1 MQEQISIVNFW
12 QAAEMFE
19 PQRIPKI
26 APRDADSPV
35 FRVRDESD
43 LPWQTLMPA
52 KGKKRDEN
60 QDKFNYQIYVGLF
73 EIKKLK
79 QIFEEIFGLDA
90 PNYDERDEGTG
101 AAATFTINGAGQ
113 PIFETFSLA
122 SCAWA
127 IGKTLASGHQSAD
140 WLQGFDRDL
149 QDLSEAF
156 ETRMAKLAQRRAAE
170 AGDET
175 ADDEKIELPV
185 LSFADLVEETRN
197 ICRALKIEKLV
208 EAPFEFRIKRFN
220 ARKSQS
226 SGDDTND
233 FLNSFF
239 YKDLRRVAEELKTG
253 NCGAGLKSYL
263 TSTADLTQIKRI
275 DLRRTREA
283 AFAQL
288 SPKLFPAGRWAERV
302 SRPLAF
308 SQQIAVNS
316 AWQKLAN
323 DAGLFA
329 VNGPPGTGKTTLLR
343 DLIAAVIVA
352 RAEILAGFENPQR
365 AFFKGGAK
373 WERDDAHK
381 PFTHD
386 VQAVKDE
393 LKNFGIVVASSN
405 NGAVENISLEI
416 PALKEFAAE
425 WLDEC
430 EYFSDVATNLTRDPK
445 TGFPGE
451 PAWGLTAAKLGNS
464 KNRSDF
470 GERFWFDEISI
481 QRELSSEKTLPEFS
495 QEQWIKAVADFRA
508 ALAAEKRLREM
519 RAALHEQIVE
529 RVKLLEK
536 LRALPQEKRVLQAKL
551 GQIETLKQ
559 KREDDLNNL
568 KRAEAELSQKKEK
581 HDWERPWWFIIIRL
595 FGRRW
600 REENSALAKSLAQ
613 QNDRVSDAEYDL
625 RKIRNNR
632 AEIARKIDEIDKLHE
647 TVSRR
652 IENINHNLKQAQR
665 RFGEHF
671 LSFEDWFGKDAEEK
685 RELSAPWSDEEWT
698 TARTE
703 VFAAALR
710 LHKAFIYANAASIK
724 KNLNAFVDYLKGRV
738 RLKETMCG
746 ASDVW
751 ATFHLVVPV
760 VSTTFASFDKLFG
773 NLKRE
778 EIGWLLIDEAGQAVP
793 QAAVGAIWR
802 SRRVIA
808 VGDPLQLE
816 PIVTMPRTMQKTLA
830 NKFRVSESWLP
841 GDTSVQELADRVNN
855 LGTYVG
861 TENNL
866 VWVGSPL
873 RVHRRCLNPMFS
885 IANEIAYDG
894 LMVDGLKDFA
904 DDCTLPASCW
914 LDIRNAKSEGNWIP
928 AEGREAENLIK
939 NLIAGGVKP
948 DDIYLISPFAHAAEK
963 LRALGTTYGIYTE
976 QRKNAGTVHTTQG
989 KQAKVVIL
997 VLGGNSE
1004 SGGARDWAASKPNL
1018 LNVAVSRAQKRLYV
1032 IGDRTSWARR
1042 PYFKTAVAQLANRK
1056 LNF

>member
-1 MQEQISIVNFW
+1 MQEQISIINFW

-43 LPWQTLMPA
+43 LPWQNPSFA
-52 KGKKRDEN
+52 YGRKGEGN

-79 QIFEEIFGLDA
+79 QIFEEFFGPDD
-90 PNYDERDEGTG
+90 PNYDERDEGAG
-101 AAATFTINGAGQ
+101 AAATFTVNGAGQ

-127 IGKTLASGHQSAD
+127 IGKTLISGHQSQD
-140 WLQGFDRDL
+140 WLEGFDRDV

-156 ETRMAKLAQRRAAE
+156 EQRLEKLARRRAAE
-170 AGDET
+170 ASDET
-175 ADDEKIELPV
+175 ADDEEIELPV
-185 LSFADLVEETRN
+185 LSFADLIEETRK

-208 EAPFEFRIKRFN
+208 EEPFEFRIKRFN

-226 SGDDTND
+226 SGDDVND

-239 YKDLRRVAEELKTG
+239 YKDLGRVADALKTG

-263 TSTADLTQIKRI
+263 TNEADLSRAKRI
-275 DLRRTREA
+275 DLRRTPSA
-283 AFAQL
+283 AFTQL
-288 SPKLFPAGRWAERV
+288 SPQLFPAGRWAEKV

-352 RAEILAGFENPQR
+352 RAEIFVGFENPQR

-386 VQAVKDE
+386 VQAIKEE

-445 TGFPGE
+445 KNFPGE

-481 QRELSSEKTLPEFS
+481 QRELNSERTLPEFS
-495 QEQWIKAVADFRA
+495 QEQWKNSVADFRA
-508 ALAAEKRLREM
+508 ALAAEKSLRNE
-519 RAALHEQIVE
+519 RAALHGQIIE
-529 RVKLLEK
+529 RIKLLEK
-536 LRALPQEKRVLQAKL
+536 LRAMPQEKQILQAKL
-551 GQIETLKQ
+551 EQIETVKQ
-559 KREDDLNNL
+559 NREDALNDL

-581 HDWERPWWFIIIRL
+581 HDRERPWWFIIIRL

-613 QNDRVSDAEYDL
+613 QSDRVSDAEYDL

-632 AEIARKIDEIDKLHE
+632 AEIARKIDEIEKLRE

-652 IENINHNLKQAQR
+652 IETINRNLKQAR
-665 RFGEHF
+665 IRFGEHF
-671 LSFEDWFGKDAEEK
+671 LLFEEWFGKDAEEK

-698 TARTE
+698 AARTK

-738 RLKETMCG
+738 RLKETMRG

-802 SRRVIA
+802 SRRTIV

-830 NKFRVSESWLP
+830 RKFRVSETWLP
-841 GDTSVQELADRVNN
+841 GNTSVQELADRANN

-861 TENNL
+861 TGNNR

-894 LMVDGLKDFA
+894 LMVNGLKSVA
-904 DDCTLPASCW
+904 DDCELPASCW
-914 LDIRNAKSEGNWIP
+914 LDIQNAKSEGNWIP
-928 AEGREAENLIK
+928 AEGIEAEKLIK
-939 NLIAGGVKP
+939 NLIADGVNP

-963 LRALGTTYGIYTE
+963 LRTLGRKYGIYTE

-1004 SGGARDWAASKPNL
+1004 SVGARNWAATKPNL

-1032 IGDRTSWARR
+1032 IGDRASWAKRA
-1042 PYFKTAVAQLANRK
+1042 YFKTAVARLANHQS
-1056 LNF
+1056 NF

>member
-1 MQEQISIVNFW
+1 MQEQISIINFW

-26 APRDADSPV
+26 APRDADNPV
-35 FRVRDESD
+35 FRVREDSD
-43 LPWQTLMPA
+43 LPWQTSPLA
-52 KGKKRDEN
+52 NGQKGDGN

-90 PNYDERDEGTG
+90 PNYDERDEGAG

-127 IGKTLASGHQSAD
+127 IGKTLASGHQSED

-156 ETRMAKLAQRRAAE
+156 KQRLAKLARRRAAE
-170 AGDET
+170 AGDEA
-175 ADDEKIELPV
+175 ADEEEIELPV
-185 LSFADLVEETRN
+185 LSFADLIEETRN

-208 EAPFEFRIKRFN
+208 EEPFAFRIKRFN

-239 YKDLRRVAEELKTG
+239 YKDLGRVAEQLKIG
-253 NCGAGLKSYL
+253 NCGVGLKSYL
-263 TSTADLTQIKRI
+263 TSEADLSRIKRI

-283 AFAQL
+283 AFVQL
-288 SPKLFPAGRWAERV
+288 SPKLFPTGRWAEKV

-308 SQQIAVNS
+308 SQQIAVSS
-316 AWQKLAN
+316 AWQKLAS

-386 VQAVKDE
+386 VQAIKEE

-481 QRELSSEKTLPEFS
+481 QRELNSEKTLPEFS
-495 QEQWIKAVADFRA
+495 QEQWTKAVADFRA
-508 ALAAEKRLREM
+508 ALADEERLREV
-519 RAALHEQIVE
+519 RAALHEQIIE

-536 LRALPQEKRVLQAKL
+536 LRALPQEKQILQAKL
-551 GQIETLKQ
+551 EQIETVKQ
-559 KREDDLNNL
+559 NREDDLNAL

-581 HDWERPWWFIIIRL
+581 HNRERPWWFIIIPL

-600 REENSALAKSLAQ
+600 REENSALAKDLAQ
-613 QNDRVSDAEYDL
+613 QSDHISDAEYDL

-632 AEIARKIDEIDKLHE
+632 AEIARKIDEIEKLHE

-652 IENINHNLKQAQR
+652 IENINHNLKQAQIR
-665 RFGEHF
+665 LGEHF
-671 LSFEDWFGKDAEEK
+671 LSLEEWFGKDAEEK

-698 TARTE
+698 TARTK

-738 RLKETMCG
+738 RLRETMRG

-802 SRRVIA
+802 SRRSIV

-830 NKFRVSESWLP
+830 NKFRVSDTWLP
-841 GDTSVQELADRVNN
+841 GNTSVQELADRVNN

-861 TENNL
+861 TGNNQ

-894 LMVDGLKDFA
+894 LMVNGLKNVTDT
-904 DDCTLPASCW
+904 CTLPTSRW
-914 LDIRNAKSEGNWIP
+914 LDIPNAKSEGNWIP

-939 NLIAGGVKP
+939 NLIANGVKP

-963 LRALGTTYGIYTE
+963 LRALGRKYGIYTE

-1004 SGGARDWAASKPNL
+1004 NGGARNWAASKPNL

-1032 IGDRTSWARR
+1032 VGDRASWAKRS
-1042 PYFKTAVAQLANRK
+1042 YFKTAVARLANHIS
-1056 LNF
+1056 NF

>member
-1 MQEQISIVNFW
+1 MQEKISIINFW

-19 PQRIPKI
+19 PQRIPKV

-43 LPWQTLMPA
+43 LPWQTSPSA
-52 KGKKRDEN
+52 SGRKGDGN

-79 QIFEEIFGLDA
+79 QIFEEIFDSDA
-90 PNYDERDEGTG
+90 PNYDERDEGIG

-113 PIFETFSLA
+113 PAFETFSLA

-127 IGKTLASGHQSAD
+127 IGKTLDSGHQSQD
-140 WLQGFDRDL
+140 WLQGFDRDF
-149 QDLSEAF
+149 QELSEAF
-156 ETRMAKLAQRRAAE
+156 EERMAKLARRRAAE

-175 ADDEKIELPV
+175 ADDEEIESPV
-185 LSFADLVEETRN
+185 LSFADLIEETRK

-208 EAPFEFRIKRFN
+208 EEPFEFRIKRFN
-220 ARKSQS
+220 ARKSPS

-239 YKDLRRVAEELKTG
+239 YKDLGRVAEQLKTG
-253 NCGAGLKSYL
+253 NCGAGLKNYL
-263 TSTADLTQIKRI
+263 TSEGDLSLIKRI
-275 DLRRTREA
+275 DLRRTRGA

-288 SPKLFPAGRWAERV
+288 SPALFPAGRWAEKV

-316 AWQKLAN
+316 AWQKLAS

-386 VQAVKDE
+386 VQAIKEE

-425 WLDEC
+425 WFDEC

-445 TGFPGE
+445 KDFPGE

-481 QRELSSEKTLPEFS
+481 QRELNSEKTSPEFS
-495 QEQWIKAVADFRA
+495 QEQWQKAVADFRA
-508 ALAAEKRLREM
+508 AVADEKRLRDE
-519 RAALHEQIVE
+519 RAALHEQIIE

-536 LRALPQEKRVLQAKL
+536 LRALPQEKQILQAKL
-551 GQIETLKQ
+551 EQIETVKQ
-559 KREDDLNNL
+559 NREDDLNDL

-581 HDWERPWWFIIIRL
+581 HDRERPWWFIIIPL

-600 REENSALAKSLAQ
+600 REENSALAKDLAQ
-613 QNDRVSDAEYDL
+613 QSDRISDAEYDL
-625 RKIRNNR
+625 RKTRNNR

-652 IENINHNLKQAQR
+652 IENINHNLKQAQIR
-665 RFGEHF
+665 LGEHF
-671 LSFEDWFGKDAEEK
+671 LSLEEWFGKDAEEK

-698 TARTE
+698 TARTK

-710 LHKAFIYANAASIK
+710 LHKAFIYVNAASIK

-738 RLKETMCG
+738 RLRETMRG

-802 SRRVIA
+802 SRRSIV

-830 NKFRVSESWLP
+830 NKFRVSDTWLP
-841 GDTSVQELADRVNN
+841 GNTSVQELADRVNN

-861 TENNL
+861 TGNNQ

-894 LMVDGLKDFA
+894 LMVNGLKNVTDT
-904 DDCTLPASCW
+904 CTLPTSCW
-914 LDIRNAKSEGNWIP
+914 LDIPNAKSEGNWVP
-928 AEGREAENLIK
+928 AEGIEAENLIK
-939 NLIAGGVKP
+939 NLIANGVKP

-963 LRALGTTYGIYTE
+963 LRVLGRKYGIYTE

-1004 SGGARDWAASKPNL
+1004 SGGARNWAASKPNL

-1032 IGDRTSWARR
+1032 VGDRASWAKRS
-1042 PYFKTAVAQLANRK
+1042 YFKTAVARLANDQS
-1056 LNF
+1056 NF

>member
-1 MQEQISIVNFW
+1 MQEQISIINFW

-43 LPWQTLMPA
+43 LPWQNPSFA
-52 KGKKRDEN
+52 YGRQGDGN

-79 QIFEEIFGLDA
+79 QIFEDIFDSDD
-90 PNYDERDEGTG
+90 PNYDERDEGAG
-101 AAATFTINGAGQ
+101 SAATFTVNGAGQ

-127 IGKTLASGHQSAD
+127 IGKTLVSGHQSQD
-140 WLQGFDRDL
+140 WLEGFDRDV

-156 ETRMAKLAQRRAAE
+156 EQRLAKLARRRAAE

-175 ADDEKIELPV
+175 ADDEEIELPV
-185 LSFADLVEETRN
+185 LSFADLIEETRK

-208 EAPFEFRIKRFN
+208 EEPFEFRIKRFN
-220 ARKSQS
+220 ARKSPS

-239 YKDLRRVAEELKTG
+239 YKDLGRVADALKTG

-263 TSTADLTQIKRI
+263 TNEADLSRAKRI
-275 DLRRTREA
+275 DLRRTLSA
-283 AFAQL
+283 AFTQL
-288 SPKLFPAGRWAERV
+288 SPQLFPAGRWAEKV

-352 RAEILAGFENPQR
+352 RAEILTGFENPQR

-386 VQAVKDE
+386 VQAIKEE

-445 TGFPGE
+445 KNFPGE

-481 QRELSSEKTLPEFS
+481 QRELNSPETSPEFS
-495 QEQWIKAVADFRA
+495 QEQWKKAVADFRA
-508 ALAAEKRLREM
+508 ALAKEKRLRDE
-519 RAALHEQIVE
+519 RAALYEQIIE

-536 LRALPQEKRVLQAKL
+536 LRAMPQEKQILQAKL
-551 GQIETLKQ
+551 EQIETVKQ
-559 KREDDLNNL
+559 NREDALNDL

-581 HDWERPWWFIIIRL
+581 HDRERPWWFIIIRL
-595 FGRRW
+595 FGHRW

-613 QNDRVSDAEYDL
+613 QSDRVSDAEYDL

-632 AEIARKIDEIDKLHE
+632 AEIARKIDEIEKLRE

-652 IENINHNLKQAQR
+652 IETINRNLKQAR
-665 RFGEHF
+665 IRFGEHF
-671 LSFEDWFGKDAEEK
+671 LLFEEWFGKDAEEK

-698 TARTE
+698 TARTK

-738 RLKETMCG
+738 RLKETMRG

-802 SRRVIA
+802 SRRTIV

-830 NKFRVSESWLP
+830 RKFRVSETWLP
-841 GDTSVQELADRVNN
+841 GNTSVQELADRANN

-861 TENNL
+861 TENNR

-894 LMVDGLKDFA
+894 LMVNGLKSVA
-904 DDCTLPASCW
+904 DDCELPASCW
-914 LDIRNAKSEGNWIP
+914 FDIRNAKSEGNWIP
-928 AEGREAENLIK
+928 AEGIEAEKLIK
-939 NLIAGGVKP
+939 NLIADGINP

-963 LRALGTTYGIYTE
+963 LRTLGRKYGIYTE

-1004 SGGARDWAASKPNL
+1004 SGGARNWAASKPNL

-1032 IGDRTSWARR
+1032 IGDRASWAKRA
-1042 PYFKTAVAQLANRK
+1042 YFKTAVARLANHQSS
-1056 LNF
+1056 F

>member
-12 QAAEMFE
+12 QAAEIFE

-26 APRDADSPV
+26 APRDADNPV
-35 FRVRDESD
+35 FRVRDDAE
-43 LPWQTLMPA
+43 LPWQIPPPA
-52 KGKKRDEN
+52 KGRKRDES

-79 QIFEEIFGLDA
+79 QIFEEIFDSDD
-90 PNYDERDEGTG
+90 PNYDERDEGAG
-101 AAATFTINGAGQ
+101 AAATFTVNGAGQ

-127 IGKTLASGHQSAD
+127 VGKTLDSGHQSKD
-140 WLQGFDRDL
+140 WLNGFDRDI
-149 QDLSEAF
+149 QNLSEAF
-156 ETRMAKLAQRRAAE
+156 EERMAKLARRRAAE

-175 ADDEKIELPV
+175 ANDEEIELPV
-185 LSFADLVEETRN
+185 LSFADLIEETRK

-208 EAPFEFRIKRFN
+208 EEPFEFRIKRFN

-226 SGDDTND
+226 SGDDAND

-239 YKDLRRVAEELKTG
+239 YKDLGRVADALKTG

-263 TSTADLTQIKRI
+263 TSEADLTQIKRI

-288 SPKLFPAGRWAERV
+288 SPRLFPAGRWAEKV

-316 AWQKLAN
+316 AWQKLGR

-352 RAEILAGFENPQR
+352 RAEILADFQNPQR

-386 VQAVKDE
+386 VQAVKEE

-425 WLDEC
+425 WFDEC

-445 TGFPGE
+445 KDFPGE

-481 QRELSSEKTLPEFS
+481 QRELNSPKPSPELS
-495 QEQWIKAVADFRA
+495 QERWKKAVADFRA
-508 ALAAEKRLREM
+508 ALADEKRLRDE
-519 RAALHEQIVE
+519 RAALHEQIIE
-529 RVKLLEK
+529 RIKLLEK
-536 LRALPQEKRVLQAKL
+536 LRALPQEKQILQAKL
-551 GQIETLKQ
+551 DQIETLKQ
-559 KREDDLNNL
+559 KSERDFHNL
-568 KRAEAELSQKKEK
+568 KRAEAELLQKKEK
-581 HDWERPWWFIIIRL
+581 HDRERPWWFVIIPW

-613 QNDRVSDAEYDL
+613 QTDRVSDAEYDL
-625 RKIRNNR
+625 RKTRNNR
-632 AEIARKIDEIDKLHE
+632 AEIARKIDEIEKLHE

-652 IENINHNLKQAQR
+652 IETINRNLKQAQI
-665 RFGEHF
+665 RFGGHF
-671 LSFEDWFGKDAEEK
+671 LSFEEWFGKDAEEK

-698 TARTE
+698 TARTK

-738 RLKETMCG
+738 RLSASVSG

-802 SRRVIA
+802 SRRVIV

-830 NKFRVSESWLP
+830 AKFCVSETWLP
-841 GDTSVQELADRVNN
+841 GNTSVQELADRVNN
-855 LGTYVG
+855 FGTYVG
-861 TENNL
+861 TENNR

-885 IANEIAYDG
+885 IANEIAYAG
-894 LMVDGLKDFA
+894 LMVDGLKGITDT
-904 DDCTLPASCW
+904 CTLPASCW
-914 LDIRNAKSEGNWIP
+914 LDIPNAKSEANWIP
-928 AEGREAENLIK
+928 AEGIEAENLIK
-939 NLIAGGVKP
+939 NLIADGVKP

-963 LRALGTTYGIYTE
+963 LRALGRKYGIYTE

-1004 SGGARDWAASKPNL
+1004 NGGARNWAASKPNL

-1032 IGDRTSWARR
+1032 IGDRASWAKRS
-1042 PYFKTAVAQLANRK
+1042 YFKTAVARLANHQS
-1056 LNF
+1056 NF